1 MIVCNFFWIL
11 LIYGVL
17 EIKNFIL
24 TLANLEFFYLNHITA
39 RKDINQNQISLCKQT
54 LNCFNMP

>member
-54 LNCFNMP
+54 LHCFNMP